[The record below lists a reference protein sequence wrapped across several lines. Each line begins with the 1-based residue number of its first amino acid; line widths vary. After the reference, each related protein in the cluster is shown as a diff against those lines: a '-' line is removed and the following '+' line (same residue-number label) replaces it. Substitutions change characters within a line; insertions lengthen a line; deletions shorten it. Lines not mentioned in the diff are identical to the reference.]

1 MAQRESIMDLINR
14 LGVEKPD
21 PRLRMDP
28 YNYPSGAPDVV
39 AQFGSGLQS
48 MGQRLESTLQ
58 AEDEL
63 GRFAELIPR
72 WLAANPA
79 KRIGAV
85 LQDPEGAIQQL
96 RGMAEGAIEDPV
108 GAAQSLGQAGIEAVQ
123 DPLGTAEQMSA
134 LEMLGGGKALSSI
147 AKRLGRRDVGVT
159 DEPMPDVQPT
169 RKSQLSQQLYEQAVA
184 RGEVPGESARKH
196 YTSQAESARSD
207 APDIDW
213 NITPEEAALKAHKM
227 LVHINTNKGGVFTP
241 AEQEAFD
248 IFHDIAEGKYPEPN
262 PTLHRQI
269 SKIMLESLDNLPPQE
284 LARIDRAVKQGFNID
299 AFHGTAGDI
308 TDFDPG
314 LLGKT
319 TDAPSAR
326 KAFFFSAD
334 TETANSYAD
343 YADAVELGRTTSH
356 ELSAI
361 LRPHVDKLA
370 KVQDEY
376 SNLTMQLAGMYR
388 FDKSMPD
395 SEVQKS
401 IQKDPKIQ
409 ELKKQIDNLRLK
421 INTQYQSVMPV
432 KLRMTNPLVH
442 DFKGESYRDVSYHDL
457 LQTAKDKG
465 HDGVIM
471 KNTTDGGPITDI
483 YAVFKPQ
490 QIRSQYATFDPERA
504 PREVGDRPYAGEA
517 LTEKTLELQEDIKF
531 ASIDVDQLKSTA
543 LGWIER
549 NEGPISAI
557 YREVL
562 DAQGNVKSGPIKF
575 SGPVHIGAESQVQ
588 KFRKNITDA
597 IEFKEKAEKE
607 LADLIKGKLRTPSKA
622 AGPTYVLAEA
632 AFPLG
637 GITAAIAYDVNQR
650 GDR

>member
-39 AQFGSGLQS
+39 AQFGAGLQD

-108 GAAQSLGQAGIEAVQ
+108 GTAQSLGQAGIEAVQ

-169 RKSQLSQQLYEQAVA
+169 RKGQLSQQLYEQAVA
-184 RGEVPGESARKH
+184 RGEVPGEAALTQLRQS
-196 YTSQAESARSD
+196 TD
-207 APDIDW
+207 AAYADIDARTQTGDISRW
-213 NITPEEAALKAHKM
+213 AALDERANVGDADFVRRQFIDDLPDVEKAR
-227 LVHINTNKGGVFTP
+227 L
-241 AEQEAFD
+241 
-248 IFHDIAEGKYPEPN
+248 
-262 PTLHRQI
+262 
-269 SKIMLESLDNLPPQE
+269 
-284 LARIDRAVKQGFNID
+284 DRAVKQGFNID

-308 TDFDPG
+308 TDYDPG

-334 TETANSYAD
+334 SETANSYAQ
-343 YADAVELGRTTSH
+343 YADPVELGRVTKE
-356 ELSAI
+356 ELGAQ
-361 LRPHVDKLA
+361 LRPISDKLSQLGDRYTDRQI
-370 KVQDEY
+370 KVAQDVDAQ
-376 SNLTMQLAGMYR
+376 SGGIKQSASKAWRN
-388 FDKSMPD
+388 
-395 SEVQKS
+395 
-401 IQKDPKIQ
+401 DPELQ
-409 ELKKQIDNLRLK
+409 ALKKEMVNAELQLMA
-421 INTQYQSVMPV
+421 QYQSVMPV

-442 DFKGESYRDVSYHDL
+442 DFKGKSYREVSYHDL

-471 KNTTDGGPITDI
+471 KNTTDGGPVTDI

-504 PREVGDRPYAGEA
+504 PREAGDRPYTGKER
-517 LTEKTLELQEDIKF
+517 EDKIRELQDE
-531 ASIDVDQLKSTA
+531 
-543 LGWIER
+543 
-549 NEGPISAI
+549 
-557 YREVL
+557 
-562 DAQGNVKSGPIKF
+562 
-575 SGPVHIGAESQVQ
+575 
-588 KFRKNITDA
+588 
-597 IEFKEKAEKE
+597 IEFTKNSFRREHEKAKKD
-607 LADLIKGKLRTPSKA
+607 LAALLKDELRTPKRT

>member
-39 AQFGSGLQS
+39 AQFGSGLQD

-159 DEPMPDVQPT
+159 DEPKPKSTSELPDWRDTQDFFLREALANRFPSRPDVQPT
-169 RKSQLSQQLYEQAVA
+169 RKGQLSQQLYEQAVA
-184 RGEVPGESARKH
+184 RGEVPGEAALTQLRQS
-196 YTSQAESARSD
+196 TD
-207 APDIDW
+207 AAYADIDARTQTGDISRW
-213 NITPEEAALKAHKM
+213 AALDERANVGDADFVRRQFIDDLPDAEKAR
-227 LVHINTNKGGVFTP
+227 L
-241 AEQEAFD
+241 
-248 IFHDIAEGKYPEPN
+248 
-262 PTLHRQI
+262 
-269 SKIMLESLDNLPPQE
+269 
-284 LARIDRAVKQGFNID
+284 DRAVKQGFNID

-308 TDFDPG
+308 TDYDPG

-334 TETANSYAD
+334 TETANSYAQ
-343 YADAVELGRTTSH
+343 YADAVELERVTKE
-356 ELSAI
+356 ELGAQ
-361 LRPHVDKLA
+361 LRPISDKLSQLGDRYSDRQIKA
-370 KVQDEY
+370 LQDVDAQSGPLGASSVVRNKVWR
-376 SNLTMQLAGMYR
+376 N
-388 FDKSMPD
+388 
-395 SEVQKS
+395 
-401 IQKDPKIQ
+401 DPELQ
-409 ELKKQIDNLRLK
+409 ALKKDMVNAELQLMA
-421 INTQYQSVMPV
+421 QYQSVMPV

-442 DFKGESYRDVSYHDL
+442 DFKGESYREVSYHDL

-471 KNTTDGGPITDI
+471 KNTTDGGPVTDI

-490 QIRSQYATFDPERA
+490 QIRSQYATFEPERA

-588 KFRKNITDA
+588 TFRKNITDA

-607 LADLIKGKLRTPSKA
+607 LADLIKGKLRTPSKI

>member
-39 AQFGSGLQS
+39 AQFGAGLQD

-85 LQDPEGAIQQL
+85 LQDREGAIQQL

-108 GAAQSLGQAGIEAVQ
+108 GTAQSLGQAGIEAVQ

-169 RKSQLSQQLYEQAVA
+169 RKGQLSQQLYEQAVA
-184 RGEVPGESARKH
+184 RGEVPGEAALTQLRQS
-196 YTSQAESARSD
+196 TD
-207 APDIDW
+207 AAYADIDARTQTGDISRW
-213 NITPEEAALKAHKM
+213 AALDERANVGDADFVRRQFIDDLPDVEKAR
-227 LVHINTNKGGVFTP
+227 L
-241 AEQEAFD
+241 
-248 IFHDIAEGKYPEPN
+248 
-262 PTLHRQI
+262 
-269 SKIMLESLDNLPPQE
+269 
-284 LARIDRAVKQGFNID
+284 DRAVKQGFNID

-308 TDFDPG
+308 TDYDPG

-334 TETANSYAD
+334 TETANSYAQ
-343 YADAVELGRTTSH
+343 YADPVELGRVTKE
-356 ELSAI
+356 ELGAQ
-361 LRPHVDKLA
+361 LRPISDKLSQLGDRYTDRQI
-370 KVQDEY
+370 KVAQDVDAQ
-376 SNLTMQLAGMYR
+376 SGGIKQSASKAWRN
-388 FDKSMPD
+388 
-395 SEVQKS
+395 
-401 IQKDPKIQ
+401 DPELQ
-409 ELKKQIDNLRLK
+409 ALKKEMVNAELQLMA
-421 INTQYQSVMPV
+421 QYQSVMPV

-442 DFKGESYRDVSYHDL
+442 DFKGKSYREVSYHDL

-471 KNTTDGGPITDI
+471 KNTTDGGPVTDI

-504 PREVGDRPYAGEA
+504 PREAGDRPYTGKER
-517 LTEKTLELQEDIKF
+517 EDKIRELQDE
-531 ASIDVDQLKSTA
+531 
-543 LGWIER
+543 
-549 NEGPISAI
+549 
-557 YREVL
+557 
-562 DAQGNVKSGPIKF
+562 
-575 SGPVHIGAESQVQ
+575 
-588 KFRKNITDA
+588 
-597 IEFKEKAEKE
+597 IEFTKNSFRREHEKAKKD
-607 LADLIKGKLRTPSKA
+607 LAALLKDELRTPKRT

>member
-39 AQFGSGLQS
+39 AQFGAGLQD

-72 WLAANPA
+72 WFAANPA

-108 GAAQSLGQAGIEAVQ
+108 GTAQSLGQAGIEAVQ

-169 RKSQLSQQLYEQAVA
+169 RKGQLSQQLYEQAVA
-184 RGEVPGESARKH
+184 RGEVPGEAALTQLRQS
-196 YTSQAESARSD
+196 TD
-207 APDIDW
+207 AAYADIDARTQTGDISRW
-213 NITPEEAALKAHKM
+213 AALDERANVGDADFVRRQFIDDLPDVEKAR
-227 LVHINTNKGGVFTP
+227 L
-241 AEQEAFD
+241 
-248 IFHDIAEGKYPEPN
+248 
-262 PTLHRQI
+262 
-269 SKIMLESLDNLPPQE
+269 
-284 LARIDRAVKQGFNID
+284 DRAVKQGFNID

-308 TDFDPG
+308 TDYDPG

-334 TETANSYAD
+334 SETANSYAQ
-343 YADAVELGRTTSH
+343 YADPVELGRVTKE
-356 ELSAI
+356 ELGAQ
-361 LRPHVDKLA
+361 LRPISDKLSQLGDRYTDRQI
-370 KVQDEY
+370 KVAQDVDAQ
-376 SNLTMQLAGMYR
+376 SGGIKQSASKAWRN
-388 FDKSMPD
+388 
-395 SEVQKS
+395 
-401 IQKDPKIQ
+401 DPELQ
-409 ELKKQIDNLRLK
+409 ALKKEMVNAELQLMA
-421 INTQYQSVMPV
+421 QYQSVMPV

-442 DFKGESYRDVSYHDL
+442 DFKGKSYREVSYHDL

-471 KNTTDGGPITDI
+471 KNTTDGGPVTDI

-504 PREVGDRPYAGEA
+504 PREAGDRPYTGKER
-517 LTEKTLELQEDIKF
+517 EDKIRELQDE
-531 ASIDVDQLKSTA
+531 
-543 LGWIER
+543 
-549 NEGPISAI
+549 
-557 YREVL
+557 
-562 DAQGNVKSGPIKF
+562 
-575 SGPVHIGAESQVQ
+575 
-588 KFRKNITDA
+588 
-597 IEFKEKAEKE
+597 IEFTKNSFRREHEKAKKD
-607 LADLIKGKLRTPSKA
+607 LAALLKDELRTPKRT

>member
-39 AQFGSGLQS
+39 AQFGAGLQD

-85 LQDPEGAIQQL
+85 LQDREGAIQQL

-169 RKSQLSQQLYEQAVA
+169 RKGQLSQQLYEQAVA
-184 RGEVPGESARKH
+184 RGEVPGEAALTQLRQS
-196 YTSQAESARSD
+196 TD
-207 APDIDW
+207 AAYADIDARTQTGDISRW
-213 NITPEEAALKAHKM
+213 AALDERANVGDADFVRRQFIDDLPDVEKAR
-227 LVHINTNKGGVFTP
+227 L
-241 AEQEAFD
+241 
-248 IFHDIAEGKYPEPN
+248 
-262 PTLHRQI
+262 
-269 SKIMLESLDNLPPQE
+269 
-284 LARIDRAVKQGFNID
+284 DRAVKQGFNID

-308 TDFDPG
+308 TDYDPG

-334 TETANSYAD
+334 SETANSYAQ
-343 YADAVELGRTTSH
+343 YADPVELGRVTKE
-356 ELSAI
+356 ELGAQ
-361 LRPHVDKLA
+361 LRPISDKLSQLGDRYTDRQI
-370 KVQDEY
+370 KVAQDVDAQ
-376 SNLTMQLAGMYR
+376 SGGIKQSASKAWRN
-388 FDKSMPD
+388 
-395 SEVQKS
+395 
-401 IQKDPKIQ
+401 DPELQ
-409 ELKKQIDNLRLK
+409 ALKKEMVNAELQLMA
-421 INTQYQSVMPV
+421 QYQSVMPV

-442 DFKGESYRDVSYHDL
+442 DFKGKSYREVSYHDL

-471 KNTTDGGPITDI
+471 KNTTDGGPVTDI

-504 PREVGDRPYAGEA
+504 PREAGDRPYTGKER
-517 LTEKTLELQEDIKF
+517 EDKIRELQDE
-531 ASIDVDQLKSTA
+531 
-543 LGWIER
+543 
-549 NEGPISAI
+549 
-557 YREVL
+557 
-562 DAQGNVKSGPIKF
+562 
-575 SGPVHIGAESQVQ
+575 
-588 KFRKNITDA
+588 
-597 IEFKEKAEKE
+597 IEFTKNSFRREHEKAKKD
-607 LADLIKGKLRTPSKA
+607 LAALLKDELRTPKRT

>member
-39 AQFGSGLQS
+39 AQFGAGLQD

-85 LQDPEGAIQQL
+85 LQDREGAIQQL

-108 GAAQSLGQAGIEAVQ
+108 GTAQSLGQAGIEAVQ

-169 RKSQLSQQLYEQAVA
+169 RKGQLSQQLYEQAVA
-184 RGEVPGESARKH
+184 RGEVPGEAALTQLRQS
-196 YTSQAESARSD
+196 TD
-207 APDIDW
+207 AAYADIDARTQTGDISRW
-213 NITPEEAALKAHKM
+213 AALDERANVGDADFVRRQFIDDLPDVEKAR
-227 LVHINTNKGGVFTP
+227 L
-241 AEQEAFD
+241 
-248 IFHDIAEGKYPEPN
+248 
-262 PTLHRQI
+262 
-269 SKIMLESLDNLPPQE
+269 
-284 LARIDRAVKQGFNID
+284 DRAVKQGFNID

-334 TETANSYAD
+334 TETAEAYVSEANP
-343 YADAVELGRTTSH
+343 VELKRFTEAEH
-356 ELSAI
+356 RK
-361 LRPHVDKLA
+361 LRKQLQAEASDVHNQIQSLWTQRLDKQISEQEWL
-370 KVQDEY
+370 KERGVLRKEEDRLY
-376 SNLTMQLAGMYR
+376 GLRSNLGGNM
-388 FDKSMPD
+388 
-395 SEVQKS
+395 
-401 IQKDPKIQ
+401 
-409 ELKKQIDNLRLK
+409 
-421 INTQYQSVMPV
+421 MPV

-442 DFKGESYRDVSYHDL
+442 DFKGEAYREVSYHDL

-471 KNTTDGGPITDI
+471 KNTTDGGPVTDI

-504 PREVGDRPYAGEA
+504 PREAGDRPYTGKER
-517 LTEKTLELQEDIKF
+517 EDKIRELQDE
-531 ASIDVDQLKSTA
+531 
-543 LGWIER
+543 
-549 NEGPISAI
+549 
-557 YREVL
+557 
-562 DAQGNVKSGPIKF
+562 
-575 SGPVHIGAESQVQ
+575 
-588 KFRKNITDA
+588 
-597 IEFKEKAEKE
+597 IEFTKNSFRREHEKAKKD
-607 LADLIKGKLRTPSKA
+607 LAALLKDELRTPKRT

>member
-39 AQFGSGLQS
+39 AQFGAGLQD

-85 LQDPEGAIQQL
+85 LQDREGAIQQL

-108 GAAQSLGQAGIEAVQ
+108 GTAQSLGQAGIEAVQ

-169 RKSQLSQQLYEQAVA
+169 RKGQLSQQLYEQAVA
-184 RGEVPGESARKH
+184 RGEVPGEAALTQLRQS
-196 YTSQAESARSD
+196 TD
-207 APDIDW
+207 AAYADIDARTQTGDISRW
-213 NITPEEAALKAHKM
+213 AALDERANVGDADFVRRQFIDDLPDVEKAR
-227 LVHINTNKGGVFTP
+227 L
-241 AEQEAFD
+241 
-248 IFHDIAEGKYPEPN
+248 
-262 PTLHRQI
+262 
-269 SKIMLESLDNLPPQE
+269 
-284 LARIDRAVKQGFNID
+284 DRAVKQGFNID

-334 TETANSYAD
+334 SETANSYAQ
-343 YADAVELGRTTSH
+343 YADPVELGRVTKE
-356 ELSAI
+356 ELGAQ
-361 LRPHVDKLA
+361 LRPISDKLSQLGDRYTDRQI
-370 KVQDEY
+370 KVAQDVDAQ
-376 SNLTMQLAGMYR
+376 SGGIKQSASKAWRN
-388 FDKSMPD
+388 
-395 SEVQKS
+395 
-401 IQKDPKIQ
+401 DPELQ
-409 ELKKQIDNLRLK
+409 ALKKEMVNAELQLMA
-421 INTQYQSVMPV
+421 QYQSVMPV

-442 DFKGESYRDVSYHDL
+442 DFKGKSYREVSYHDL

-471 KNTTDGGPITDI
+471 KNTTDGGPVTDI

-504 PREVGDRPYAGEA
+504 PREAGDRPYTGKER
-517 LTEKTLELQEDIKF
+517 EDKIRELQDE
-531 ASIDVDQLKSTA
+531 
-543 LGWIER
+543 
-549 NEGPISAI
+549 
-557 YREVL
+557 
-562 DAQGNVKSGPIKF
+562 
-575 SGPVHIGAESQVQ
+575 
-588 KFRKNITDA
+588 
-597 IEFKEKAEKE
+597 IEFTKNSFRREHEKAKKD
-607 LADLIKGKLRTPSKA
+607 LAALLKDELRTPKRT

>member
-39 AQFGSGLQS
+39 AQFGAGLQG

-79 KRIGAV
+79 QNIGAL
-85 LQDPEGAIQQL
+85 LQMREPEVEQL

-169 RKSQLSQQLYEQAVA
+169 RKGQLSQQLYEQAIA
-184 RGEVPGESARKH
+184 RGEVPGETALTQLRQS
-196 YTSQAESARSD
+196 TD
-207 APDIDW
+207 AAYADIDARAQTGDISRW
-213 NITPEEAALKAHKM
+213 AALDERANVGDADFVRRQFIDDLPDVEKAR
-227 LVHINTNKGGVFTP
+227 L
-241 AEQEAFD
+241 
-248 IFHDIAEGKYPEPN
+248 
-262 PTLHRQI
+262 
-269 SKIMLESLDNLPPQE
+269 
-284 LARIDRAVKQGFNID
+284 DRAVKQGFNID

-308 TDFDPG
+308 TDYDPG

-334 TETANSYAD
+334 TETANSYAAF
-343 YADAVELGRTTSH
+343 ADAVELGRVTKE
-356 ELSAI
+356 ELGAQ
-361 LRPHVDKLA
+361 LRPISDKLSQLGDRYTDRQI
-370 KVQDEY
+370 KVLQDVDAQ
-376 SNLTMQLAGMYR
+376 SGPLGASSVVRNKVWR
-388 FDKSMPD
+388 D
-395 SEVQKS
+395 
-401 IQKDPKIQ
+401 DPELQ
-409 ELKKQIDNLRLK
+409 ALKKDMVNAELQLMA
-421 INTQYQSVMPV
+421 QYQSVMPV

-442 DFKGESYRDVSYHDL
+442 DFKGESYREVSYHDL

-471 KNTTDGGPITDI
+471 KNTTDGGPVTDI
-483 YAVFKPQ
+483 YAVFEPQ
-490 QIRSQYATFDPERA
+490 QIRSRYATFEPERT

-517 LTEKTLELQEDIKF
+517 LTEKTLELQQKIENHEEWFIERKEAAQKLEKLF
-531 ASIDVDQLKSTA
+531 ADKGMPGLVFDDKGNISNAPAPRPVENTRESYRKALNTKTA
-543 LGWIER
+543 LE
-549 NEGPISAI
+549 
-557 YREVL
+557 
-562 DAQGNVKSGPIKF
+562 
-575 SGPVHIGAESQVQ
+575 
-588 KFRKNITDA
+588 T
-597 IEFKEKAEKE
+597 E
-607 LADLIKGKLRTPSKA
+607 LSDLIKGKLRTPSKT

>member
-39 AQFGSGLQS
+39 AQFGAGLQD

-108 GAAQSLGQAGIEAVQ
+108 GTAQSLGQAGIEAVQ

-159 DEPMPDVQPT
+159 DAPMPDVQPT
-169 RKSQLSQQLYEQAVA
+169 RKGQLSQQLYEQAVA
-184 RGEVPGESARKH
+184 RGEVPGEAALTQLRQS
-196 YTSQAESARSD
+196 TD
-207 APDIDW
+207 AAYADIDARTQTGDISRW
-213 NITPEEAALKAHKM
+213 AALDERANVGDADFVRRQFIDDLPDVEKAR
-227 LVHINTNKGGVFTP
+227 L
-241 AEQEAFD
+241 
-248 IFHDIAEGKYPEPN
+248 
-262 PTLHRQI
+262 
-269 SKIMLESLDNLPPQE
+269 
-284 LARIDRAVKQGFNID
+284 DRAVKQGFNID

-334 TETANSYAD
+334 AETANSYAD
-343 YADAVELGRTTSH
+343 AADAVELGRTTPH
-356 ELSAI
+356 ELGAM
-361 LRPHVDKLA
+361 LRPHVDKLQQ
-370 KVQDEY
+370 VDQ
-376 SNLTMQLAGMYR
+376 QLASQRQKIIDSFGGYGPSHIPA
-388 FDKSMPD
+388 FDYDAHAKHDAIINRAIDNDP
-395 SEVQKS
+395 EVKALT
-401 IQKDPKIQ
+401 K
-409 ELKKQIDNLRLK
+409 EIDNLRLK
-421 INTQYQSVMPV
+421 IDAQYQSVMPV
-432 KLRMTNPLVH
+432 KLRITNPLVH
-442 DFKGESYRDVSYHDL
+442 DFKGESYREVSYHDL

-471 KNTTDGGPITDI
+471 KNTTDGGPVTDI

-490 QIRSQYATFDPERA
+490 QIRSRYATFDPERT
-504 PREVGDRPYAGEA
+504 PREVGDRPYAGKER
-517 LTEKTLELQEDIKF
+517 EDKIRELQDE
-531 ASIDVDQLKSTA
+531 
-543 LGWIER
+543 
-549 NEGPISAI
+549 
-557 YREVL
+557 
-562 DAQGNVKSGPIKF
+562 
-575 SGPVHIGAESQVQ
+575 
-588 KFRKNITDA
+588 
-597 IEFKEKAEKE
+597 IEFTKNSFRREHEKAKKD
-607 LADLIKGKLRTPSKA
+607 LAALLKDELRTPKRT

-650 GDR
+650 GDK

>member
-39 AQFGSGLQS
+39 AQFGAGLQD

-85 LQDPEGAIQQL
+85 LQDREGAIQQL

-108 GAAQSLGQAGIEAVQ
+108 GTAQSLGQAGIEAVQ

-169 RKSQLSQQLYEQAVA
+169 RKGQLSQQLYEQAVA
-184 RGEVPGESARKH
+184 RGEVPGEAALTQLRQS
-196 YTSQAESARSD
+196 TD
-207 APDIDW
+207 AAYADIDARTQTGDISRW
-213 NITPEEAALKAHKM
+213 AALDERANVGDADFVRRQFIDDLPDVEKAR
-227 LVHINTNKGGVFTP
+227 L
-241 AEQEAFD
+241 
-248 IFHDIAEGKYPEPN
+248 
-262 PTLHRQI
+262 
-269 SKIMLESLDNLPPQE
+269 
-284 LARIDRAVKQGFNID
+284 DRAVKQGFNID

-308 TDFDPG
+308 TDYDPG

-334 TETANSYAD
+334 SETANSYAQ
-343 YADAVELGRTTSH
+343 YADPVELGRVTKE
-356 ELSAI
+356 ELGAQ
-361 LRPHVDKLA
+361 LRPISDKLSQLGDRYTDRQI
-370 KVQDEY
+370 KVAQDVDAQ
-376 SNLTMQLAGMYR
+376 SGGIKQSASKAWRN
-388 FDKSMPD
+388 
-395 SEVQKS
+395 
-401 IQKDPKIQ
+401 DPELQ
-409 ELKKQIDNLRLK
+409 ALKKEMVNAELQLMA
-421 INTQYQSVMPV
+421 QYQSVMPV

-442 DFKGESYRDVSYHDL
+442 DFKGKSYREVSYHDL

-471 KNTTDGGPITDI
+471 KNTTDGGPVTDI

-504 PREVGDRPYAGEA
+504 PREAGDRPYTGKER
-517 LTEKTLELQEDIKF
+517 EDKIRELQDE
-531 ASIDVDQLKSTA
+531 
-543 LGWIER
+543 
-549 NEGPISAI
+549 
-557 YREVL
+557 
-562 DAQGNVKSGPIKF
+562 
-575 SGPVHIGAESQVQ
+575 
-588 KFRKNITDA
+588 
-597 IEFKEKAEKE
+597 IEFTKNSFRREHEKAKKD
-607 LADLIKGKLRTPSKA
+607 LAALLKDELRTPKRT

>member
-39 AQFGSGLQS
+39 AQFGAGLQD

-72 WLAANPA
+72 WFAANPA

-85 LQDPEGAIQQL
+85 LQDREGAIQQL

-108 GAAQSLGQAGIEAVQ
+108 GTAQSLGQAGIEAVQ

-169 RKSQLSQQLYEQAVA
+169 RKGQLSQQLYEQAVA
-184 RGEVPGESARKH
+184 RGEVPGEAALTQLRQS
-196 YTSQAESARSD
+196 TD
-207 APDIDW
+207 AAYADIDARTQTGDISRW
-213 NITPEEAALKAHKM
+213 AALDERANVGDADFVRRQFIDDLPDVEKAR
-227 LVHINTNKGGVFTP
+227 L
-241 AEQEAFD
+241 
-248 IFHDIAEGKYPEPN
+248 
-262 PTLHRQI
+262 
-269 SKIMLESLDNLPPQE
+269 
-284 LARIDRAVKQGFNID
+284 DRAVKQGFNID

-334 TETANSYAD
+334 SETANSYAQ
-343 YADAVELGRTTSH
+343 YADPVELGRVTKE
-356 ELSAI
+356 ELGAQ
-361 LRPHVDKLA
+361 LRPISDKLSQLGDRYTDRQI
-370 KVQDEY
+370 KVAQDVDAQ
-376 SNLTMQLAGMYR
+376 SGGIKQSASKAWRN
-388 FDKSMPD
+388 
-395 SEVQKS
+395 
-401 IQKDPKIQ
+401 DPELQ
-409 ELKKQIDNLRLK
+409 ALKKEMVNAELQLMA
-421 INTQYQSVMPV
+421 QYQSVMPV

-442 DFKGESYRDVSYHDL
+442 DFKGKSYREVSYHDL

-471 KNTTDGGPITDI
+471 KNTTDGGPVTDI

-504 PREVGDRPYAGEA
+504 PREAGDRPYTGKER
-517 LTEKTLELQEDIKF
+517 EDKIRELQDE
-531 ASIDVDQLKSTA
+531 
-543 LGWIER
+543 
-549 NEGPISAI
+549 
-557 YREVL
+557 
-562 DAQGNVKSGPIKF
+562 
-575 SGPVHIGAESQVQ
+575 
-588 KFRKNITDA
+588 
-597 IEFKEKAEKE
+597 IEFTKNSFRREHEKAKKD
-607 LADLIKGKLRTPSKA
+607 LAALLKDELRTPKRT

>member
-39 AQFGSGLQS
+39 AQFGAGLQD

-85 LQDPEGAIQQL
+85 LQDREGAIQQL

-169 RKSQLSQQLYEQAVA
+169 RKGQLSQQLYEQAVA
-184 RGEVPGESARKH
+184 RGEVPGEAALTQLRQS
-196 YTSQAESARSD
+196 TD
-207 APDIDW
+207 AAYADIDARTQTGDISRW
-213 NITPEEAALKAHKM
+213 AALDERANVGDADFVRRQFIDDLPDVEKAR
-227 LVHINTNKGGVFTP
+227 L
-241 AEQEAFD
+241 
-248 IFHDIAEGKYPEPN
+248 
-262 PTLHRQI
+262 
-269 SKIMLESLDNLPPQE
+269 
-284 LARIDRAVKQGFNID
+284 DRAVKQGFNID

-334 TETANSYAD
+334 SETANSYAQ
-343 YADAVELGRTTSH
+343 YADPVELGRVTKE
-356 ELSAI
+356 ELGAQ
-361 LRPHVDKLA
+361 LRPISDKLSQLGDRYTDRQI
-370 KVQDEY
+370 KVAQDVDAQ
-376 SNLTMQLAGMYR
+376 SGGIKQSASKAWRN
-388 FDKSMPD
+388 
-395 SEVQKS
+395 
-401 IQKDPKIQ
+401 DPELQ
-409 ELKKQIDNLRLK
+409 ALKKEMVNAELQLMA
-421 INTQYQSVMPV
+421 QYQSVMPV

-442 DFKGESYRDVSYHDL
+442 DFKGKSYREVSYHDL

-471 KNTTDGGPITDI
+471 KNTTDGGPVTDI

-504 PREVGDRPYAGEA
+504 PREAGDRPYTGKER
-517 LTEKTLELQEDIKF
+517 EDKIRELQDE
-531 ASIDVDQLKSTA
+531 
-543 LGWIER
+543 
-549 NEGPISAI
+549 
-557 YREVL
+557 
-562 DAQGNVKSGPIKF
+562 
-575 SGPVHIGAESQVQ
+575 
-588 KFRKNITDA
+588 
-597 IEFKEKAEKE
+597 IEFTKNSFRREHEKAKKD
-607 LADLIKGKLRTPSKA
+607 LAALLKDELRTPKRT

>member
-39 AQFGSGLQS
+39 AQFGAGLQD

-85 LQDPEGAIQQL
+85 LQDREGAIQQL

-169 RKSQLSQQLYEQAVA
+169 RKGQLSQQLYEQAVA
-184 RGEVPGESARKH
+184 RGEVPGEAALTQLRQS
-196 YTSQAESARSD
+196 TD
-207 APDIDW
+207 AAYADIDARTQTGDISRW
-213 NITPEEAALKAHKM
+213 AALDERANVGDADFVRRQFIDDLPDVEKAR
-227 LVHINTNKGGVFTP
+227 L
-241 AEQEAFD
+241 
-248 IFHDIAEGKYPEPN
+248 
-262 PTLHRQI
+262 
-269 SKIMLESLDNLPPQE
+269 
-284 LARIDRAVKQGFNID
+284 DRAVKQGFNID

-334 TETANSYAD
+334 TETANSYAQ
-343 YADAVELGRTTSH
+343 YADPVELGRVTKE
-356 ELSAI
+356 ELGAQ
-361 LRPHVDKLA
+361 LRPISDKLSQLGDRYTDRQI
-370 KVQDEY
+370 KVAQDVDAQ
-376 SNLTMQLAGMYR
+376 SGGIKQSASKAWRN
-388 FDKSMPD
+388 
-395 SEVQKS
+395 
-401 IQKDPKIQ
+401 DPELQ
-409 ELKKQIDNLRLK
+409 ALKKEMVNAELQLMA
-421 INTQYQSVMPV
+421 QYQSVMPV

-442 DFKGESYRDVSYHDL
+442 DFKGKSYREVSYHDL

-471 KNTTDGGPITDI
+471 KNTTDGGPVTDI

-504 PREVGDRPYAGEA
+504 PREAGDRPYTGKER
-517 LTEKTLELQEDIKF
+517 EDKIRELQDE
-531 ASIDVDQLKSTA
+531 
-543 LGWIER
+543 
-549 NEGPISAI
+549 
-557 YREVL
+557 
-562 DAQGNVKSGPIKF
+562 
-575 SGPVHIGAESQVQ
+575 
-588 KFRKNITDA
+588 
-597 IEFKEKAEKE
+597 IEFTKNSFRREHEKAKKD
-607 LADLIKGKLRTPSKA
+607 LAALLKDELRTPKRT

>member
-39 AQFGSGLQS
+39 AQFGAGLQD

-72 WLAANPA
+72 WFAANPA

-108 GAAQSLGQAGIEAVQ
+108 GTAQSLGQAGIEAVQ

-169 RKSQLSQQLYEQAVA
+169 RKGQLSQQLYEQAVA
-184 RGEVPGESARKH
+184 RGEVPGEAALTQLRQS
-196 YTSQAESARSD
+196 TD
-207 APDIDW
+207 AAYADIDARTQTGDISRW
-213 NITPEEAALKAHKM
+213 AALDERANVGDADFVRRQFIDDLPDVEKAR
-227 LVHINTNKGGVFTP
+227 L
-241 AEQEAFD
+241 
-248 IFHDIAEGKYPEPN
+248 
-262 PTLHRQI
+262 
-269 SKIMLESLDNLPPQE
+269 
-284 LARIDRAVKQGFNID
+284 DRAVKQGFNID

-334 TETANSYAD
+334 SETANSYAQ
-343 YADAVELGRTTSH
+343 YADPVELGRVTKE
-356 ELSAI
+356 ELGAQ
-361 LRPHVDKLA
+361 LRPISDKLSQLGDRYTDRQI
-370 KVQDEY
+370 KVAQDVDAQ
-376 SNLTMQLAGMYR
+376 SGGIKQSASKAWRN
-388 FDKSMPD
+388 
-395 SEVQKS
+395 
-401 IQKDPKIQ
+401 DPELQ
-409 ELKKQIDNLRLK
+409 ALKKEMVNAELQLMA
-421 INTQYQSVMPV
+421 QYQSVMPV

-442 DFKGESYRDVSYHDL
+442 DFKGKSYREVSYHDL

-471 KNTTDGGPITDI
+471 KNTTDGGPVTDI

-504 PREVGDRPYAGEA
+504 PREAGDRPYTGKER
-517 LTEKTLELQEDIKF
+517 EDKIRELQDE
-531 ASIDVDQLKSTA
+531 
-543 LGWIER
+543 
-549 NEGPISAI
+549 
-557 YREVL
+557 
-562 DAQGNVKSGPIKF
+562 
-575 SGPVHIGAESQVQ
+575 
-588 KFRKNITDA
+588 
-597 IEFKEKAEKE
+597 IEFTKNSFRREHEKAKKD
-607 LADLIKGKLRTPSKA
+607 LAALLKDELRTPKRT

>member
-28 YNYPSGAPDVV
+28 YNYPVPWSEGTV
-39 AQFGSGLQS
+39 AQFGGALQD
-48 MGQRLESTLQ
+48 MGQRLESSLQ

-108 GAAQSLGQAGIEAVQ
+108 GTAQSLGQAGIEAVQ

-169 RKSQLSQQLYEQAVA
+169 RKGQLSQQLYEQAIA
-184 RGEVPGESARKH
+184 RGEVPGEAVLAQFGKQFNIDERDLAL
-196 YTSQAESARSD
+196 YT
-207 APDIDW
+207 
-213 NITPEEAALKAHKM
+213 LG
-227 LVHINTNKGGVFTP
+227 L
-241 AEQEAFD
+241 
-248 IFHDIAEGKYPEPN
+248 
-262 PTLHRQI
+262 
-269 SKIMLESLDNLPPQE
+269 NLPDVE
-284 LARIDRAVKQGFNID
+284 KARLDRAVKQGFNID

-334 TETANSYAD
+334 TETANSYAAF
-343 YADAVELGRTTSH
+343 ADAVELGRTTPH
-356 ELSAI
+356 ELGAM

-370 KVQDEY
+370 QLGDRHSDRQIKVAQDVDAQ
-376 SNLTMQLAGMYR
+376 SGGIKQPASIKAMV
-388 FDKSMPD
+388 DKAWQNDP
-395 SEVQKS
+395 ELQALQK
-401 IQKDPKIQ
+401 
-409 ELKKQIDNLRLK
+409 EIDNLQLK

-442 DFKGESYRDVSYHDL
+442 DFKGEAYREVSYHDL

-483 YAVFKPQ
+483 YAVFEPH

-504 PREVGDRPYAGEA
+504 PREVGDRPYAGKER
-517 LTEKTLELQEDIKF
+517 EDKIRELQDE
-531 ASIDVDQLKSTA
+531 
-543 LGWIER
+543 
-549 NEGPISAI
+549 
-557 YREVL
+557 
-562 DAQGNVKSGPIKF
+562 
-575 SGPVHIGAESQVQ
+575 
-588 KFRKNITDA
+588 
-597 IEFKEKAEKE
+597 IEFTKNSFRREHEKAKKD
-607 LADLIKGKLRTPSKA
+607 LAALLKDELRTPKRT